1 MCTSNMKISY
11 RIIILLLICVFV
23 GGIYLYKGSHA
34 ASYANTSSSA
44 GSSLKLRLIDY
55 GSKPCKCQPKPL
67 LYETLEMKYASSVFF
82 EYVDMLTAT
91 RNGIQI
97 IPTQVIYDAN
107 FNELTRHE
115 GFATE
120 EAIKDLVETAEQ
132 ALASLP

>member
-1 MCTSNMKISY
+1 MRTSNMKISY

-23 GGIYLYKGSHA
+23 GGIYLYKSSRA

-67 LYETLEMKYASSVFF
+67 LYETLEVKYASSVYF
-82 EYVDMLTAT
+82 EYVDMLSAAKKD
-91 RNGIQI
+91 IQI

-107 FNELTRHE
+107 SKEIARHE
-115 GFATE
+115 GVATDE
-120 EAIKDLVETAEQ
+120 VIKDLIETAEQ